1 MQKGRGKGALWAQ
14 GMQGAKIGD
23 EWSPMARQRR
33 SVALPAQV
41 CPELLSHRARFNKLQ
56 EMSPDPSC
64 TIDLLSLF

>member
-41 CPELLSHRARFNKLQ
+41 CPELLSH
-56 EMSPDPSC
+56 PSC
-64 TIDLLSLF
+64 HTLGPFQQASRNVSGSKLHD